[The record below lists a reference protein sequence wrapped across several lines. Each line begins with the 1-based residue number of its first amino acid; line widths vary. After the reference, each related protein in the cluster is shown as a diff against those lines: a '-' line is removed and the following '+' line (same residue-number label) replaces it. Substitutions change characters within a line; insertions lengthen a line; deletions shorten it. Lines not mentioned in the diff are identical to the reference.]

1 MNRLSGHAQYIGGFT
16 ENDRSD
22 RLMRLACPPPV
33 IPKLADKMGY
43 VRG

>member
-1 MNRLSGHAQYIGGFT
+1 MYRLSGHAQYIGIYREWSIGSV
-16 ENDRSD
+16 DAIS
-22 RLMRLACPPPV
+22 MPPPV